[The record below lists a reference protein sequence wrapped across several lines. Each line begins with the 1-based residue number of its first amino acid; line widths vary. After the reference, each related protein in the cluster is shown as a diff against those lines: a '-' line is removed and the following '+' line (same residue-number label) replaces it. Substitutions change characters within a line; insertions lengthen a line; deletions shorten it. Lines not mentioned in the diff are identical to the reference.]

1 MDENDNVVEFTINKK
16 STEDEEREKAF
27 AEIAEKISS
36 DASELFGVMRTK
48 DGDFKYIAVQSV
60 SSGEEAMGAIEMLA
74 ARVRQLI
81 TGT

>member
-16 STEDEEREKAF
+16 TTEDEEREKAF
-27 AEIAEKISS
+27 TEIAEKISA

-48 DGDFKYIAVQSV
+48 SGDFKYIAVQSV